1 MNILEVEGLCKT
13 YPAFQLRD
21 VSFAVAPGTIM
32 GFIGR
37 NGAGKS
43 TTIKSMLNL
52 VHPDSGRVTMF
63 GQDFYANEPACKQQ
77 LGVVLGGVD
86 FYPNKKLRSITN
98 VTRTFYDRWDEDKY
112 RHYLQL
118 FALDEAKKVSQLSSG
133 MRVKYMLALALSHD
147 ARLLIL
153 DEPSSAL
160 DPIAEYRIAKLI
172 FDRSPTTTV
181 MVAHRLST
189 VVDAD
194 RIYLLSDGRI
204 IESGTHAELMAQ
216 NGKYREMFLKQ
227 AEGYLKA

>member
-1 MNILEVEGLCKT
+1 MTELLLELYVVSDG
-13 YPAFQLRD
+13 AFAARTVRQALQH
-21 VSFAVAPGTIM
+21 
-32 GFIGR
+32 
-37 NGAGKS
+37 GAD
-43 TTIKSMLNL
+43 L
-52 VHPDSGRVTMF
+52 P
-63 GQDFYANEPACKQQ
+63 
-77 LGVVLGGVD
+77 LGGFDLGMERAGGDAQRLCLTRLLHSD
-86 FYPNKKLRSITN
+86 F
-98 VTRTFYDRWDEDKY
+98 
-112 RHYLQL
+112 
-118 FALDEAKKVSQLSSG
+118 G
-133 MRVKYMLALALSHD
+133 
-147 ARLLIL
+147 LLIL

>member
-1 MNILEVEGLCKT
+1 MESRCATITVVVGERSKI
-13 YPAFQLRD
+13 
-21 VSFAVAPGTIM
+21 SFAMRYSA
-32 GFIGR
+32 IG
-37 NGAGKS
+37 
-43 TTIKSMLNL
+43 
-52 VHPDSGRVTMF
+52 
-63 GQDFYANEPACKQQ
+63 
-77 LGVVLGGVD
+77 
-86 FYPNKKLRSITN
+86 
-98 VTRTFYDRWDEDKY
+98 
-112 RHYLQL
+112 
-118 FALDEAKKVSQLSSG
+118 
-133 MRVKYMLALALSHD
+133 
-147 ARLLIL
+147 
-153 DEPSSAL
+153 SSAL

>member
-1 MNILEVEGLCKT
+1 MQVARNRLGS
-13 YPAFQLRD
+13 FQ
-21 VSFAVAPGTIM
+21 
-32 GFIGR
+32 FIGETQLKTVDMLS
-37 NGAGKS
+37 GGEKS
-43 TTIKSMLNL
+43 RLRLCELMYDPLN
-52 VHPDSGRVTMF
+52 
-63 GQDFYANEPACKQQ
+63 
-77 LGVVLGGVD
+77 
-86 FYPNKKLRSITN
+86 
-98 VTRTFYDRWDEDKY
+98 
-112 RHYLQL
+112 
-118 FALDEAKKVSQLSSG
+118 
-133 MRVKYMLALALSHD
+133 
-147 ARLLIL
+147 LLIL

>member
-1 MNILEVEGLCKT
+1 MELAHTGSK
-13 YPAFQLRD
+13 R
-21 VSFAVAPGTIM
+21 
-32 GFIGR
+32 
-37 NGAGKS
+37 AGQFS
-43 TTIKSMLNL
+43 LGM
-52 VHPDSGRVTMF
+52 
-63 GQDFYANEPACKQQ
+63 KQR
-77 LGVVLGGVD
+77 LG
-86 FYPNKKLRSITN
+86 I
-98 VTRTFYDRWDEDKY
+98 
-112 RHYLQL
+112 
-118 FALDEAKKVSQLSSG
+118 
-133 MRVKYMLALALSHD
+133 ALALVGSP
-147 ARLLIL
+147 RLLIL